1 MTGKAFKY
9 PQKENL
15 FWQFQVM
22 FHMFGTYAMYL
33 DIGRD
38 DDDDYMTENLATKI
52 AINNLHKLLCKN
64 YEIRKDSQK
73 YGQHPCKNCEK
84 VHF

>member
-1 MTGKAFKY
+1 MFQKGKAFKY

-15 FWQFQVM
+15 FWQFQAM

-38 DDDDYMTENLATKI
+38 SDEDYE
-52 AINNLHKLLCKN
+52 
-64 YEIRKDSQK
+64 
-73 YGQHPCKNCEK
+73 
-84 VHF
+84 